1 MSINKYQ
8 QCGLGKL
15 SLFVLMFFVVVMIVL
30 VWMIGRYRI
39 PSGAMMPTLLIGDF
53 ILVNKF
59 SYGIRLPVVNT
70 KVIEIGEPQRGDV
83 VVFRYPKDPSIPYIK
98 RVIGL
103 PGDQIEYNQA
113 NKMLYING
121 EPVPQHLVDTYIGEG
136 AGSRMTG
143 HEQRIEYLPGA
154 EHAILL
160 NSDRGREAPF
170 NKWTVPDNEYVV
182 FGDNRDNSRDS
193 RFWGTVPEENLI
205 GKAFFIWM
213 NWDWENG
220 GINWQRVGTRIY

>member
-1 MSINKYQ
+1 MNINKYQ
-8 QCGLGKL
+8 QRGLGKL

-39 PSGAMMPTLLIGDF
+39 PSAAMMPTLLIGDF

-83 VVFRYPKDPSIPYIK
+83 VVFRYPKDNSTPYIK

-136 AGSRMTG
+136 QGSNMTG
-143 HEQRIEYLPGA
+143 HKQRIEYLPGA
-154 EHAILL
+154 KHAILI
-160 NSDRGREAPF
+160 NSDRGQKAPF
-170 NKWTVPDNEYVV
+170 EKWTVPDNEYIV

-220 GINWQRVGTRIY
+220 GISFQRIGTPIQ